1 MVANSNNC
9 PMDDAVSPEH
19 YKFNKGIETI
29 DYITAV
35 CAEIEGDEAFLV
47 ANVIK
52 YVSRYRGK
60 GTPKR
65 DLNKAE
71 WYLKRLQK
79 EVYEKE
85 VELYGEERNE

>member
-1 MVANSNNC
+1 MATIQSRG
-9 PMDDAVSPEH
+9 MDDAISPEH
-19 YKFNKGIETI
+19 YKFANGIETI

-35 CAEIEGDEAFLV
+35 CADLEGDEAFLV

-71 WYLKRLQK
+71 WYLKRLQG
-79 EVYEKE
+79 EVYKKE
-85 VELYGEERNE
+85 VELYGEAEEE